1 MYDHVI
7 WPLPFDPKTSAI
19 YALNDIDVNAPP
31 EVVWKLLVDA
41 ENWSSYFPAEDQ
53 VKILTGEPELAL
65 GTKYSR
71 VTVGFPMH
79 LLVTECAP
87 GRRLAW
93 STLVD
98 GDESGSSAYHGWV
111 ITPTDTG
118 CHLLSEETQQGPFF
132 LEELGRKN
140 PGALYRYHEEWVDSL
155 ARAAEA
161 EAEKAGSQP
170 LSRHPAHLAERD
182 TTMAKTDIEKV
193 LTIFQGISAGDVDL
207 ATQYID
213 HKCFVQHNPYAGNG
227 VEGLTQF
234 IKESPREQLQLT
246 VVRAF
251 QDGPYVVTQAQ
262 GHRSGKSILFD
273 VFRIE
278 DALVVEHWAF
288 SAPDAPPNQSGHTQ
302 IDGPTQAKQLEDT
315 EKNKSFVRRYYEN
328 FHIRGDHGGS
338 EQYFTGEVMIRH
350 EPGVRDGVSEFMRD
364 VEILMQHRTID
375 EIKLLLG
382 QGDFV
387 FLAAKGT
394 HEAKPCVYIDLY
406 RVENEKIVEHWGFP
420 EKLPPAAERKNTNGM
435 L

>member
-111 ITPTDTG
+111 IAPTDTG

-170 LSRHPAHLAERD
+170 LSRHPPHLAERD

-213 HKCFVQHNPYAGNG
+213 DQCFVQHNPYAGDG

-234 IKESPREQLQLT
+234 ISQSPRDQLQLT
-246 VVRAF
+246 VVRVF
-251 QDGPYVVTQAQ
+251 QDGHYVVTQAGGQ
-262 GHRSGKSILFD
+262 RSGRSLFFD
-273 VFRIE
+273 IFRFE
-278 DALVVEHWAF
+278 DGLVVEHWAF
-288 SAPDAPPNQSGHTQ
+288 SAMDAPPNLSGHTQ
-302 IDGPTQAKQLEDT
+302 TDGPTEVKLSADT
-315 EKNKSFVRRYYEN
+315 EKNKSIVREYYETI
-328 FHIRGDHGGS
+328 HVSGDHNKIP
-338 EQYFTGEVMIRH
+338 QYFQGDHCIRH
-350 EPGVRDGVSEFMRD
+350 EPGVRDGVTAFKRD
-364 VEILMQHRTID
+364 LEELTRHRRID
-375 EIKLLLG
+375 EIKFVLG

-387 FLAAKGT
+387 FIAAKGS
-394 HEAKPCVYIDLY
+394 HESRPCIYIDLY
-406 RVENEKIVEHWGFP
+406 RVEDEKIAERWGFP
-420 EKLPPAAERKNTNGM
+420 EELPPQKDLKNYNGM